1 MPDLPFQG
9 KIPVMKFSIIVSAA
23 PYASQAPSTALH
35 VAREILAQG
44 HTLQRLFFFEDGV
57 HNASRLV
64 VAPQDETDLP
74 VEWATLIEGHDLDA
88 VVCVSSALKR
98 GVLDEREA
106 RRYERG
112 DGNLMTCFSIG
123 GLGQWLEACQVSDR
137 VLTFAA

>member
-1 MPDLPFQG
+1 MSD
-9 KIPVMKFSIIVSAA
+9 MKFSIIVSAA
-23 PYASQAPSTALH
+23 PYASQAPSTALN

-64 VAPQDETDLP
+64 VSPQDETDLP
-74 VEWATLIEGHDLDA
+74 AEWAALIGTHGLDA
-88 VVCVSSALKR
+88 VVCVASALKR

-106 RRYERG
+106 RRHERG
-112 DGNLMTCFSIG
+112 AGNLMDCFSVG
-123 GLGQWLEACQVSDR
+123 GLGQWLEACQASDR